1 MVDGGEAPALEA
13 QAEASL
19 DQVRAAVLRLLRDG
33 GVRPPLVALAGAQV
47 AGELGASI
55 AVADDLAPER
65 ELDGLADFTRR
76 AGREHHDLVRQEG
89 MPADPARSPRIPPP
103 LLPRRGG
110 GFGLPARP
118 ASSIPVA
125 LGPDFP

>member
-1 MVDGGEAPALEA
+1 MVDGGEALALEA

-33 GVRPPLVALAGAQV
+33 GVRPQLVALAVARV
-47 AGELGASI
+47 AGELGASV

-65 ELDGLADFTRR
+65 VLGELADFTRR

-89 MPADPARSPRIPPP
+89 MPADPARSPRISPPV
-103 LLPRRGG
+103 LTRR
-110 GFGLPARP
+110 A
-118 ASSIPVA
+118 
-125 LGPDFP
+125 